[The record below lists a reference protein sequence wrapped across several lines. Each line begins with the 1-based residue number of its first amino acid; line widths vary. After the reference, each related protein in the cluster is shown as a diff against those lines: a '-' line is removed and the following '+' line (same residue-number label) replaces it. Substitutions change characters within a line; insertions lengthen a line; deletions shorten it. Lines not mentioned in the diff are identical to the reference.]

1 MMPTMGGGGVGWGV
15 KIFSP
20 SQGGLECI
28 WSHRRPPCVSPT
40 RHCYSLLAV
49 TKSAV
54 HSWCPGAGVGI
65 AEIIWGNG
73 IFPKELDLFIIFI
86 YLCEWGQWFFC
97 APCVCRWPRRPEAW
111 GPLQLELQ
119 AVMLAPWWCY
129 EWAETK
135 PRSSV
140 RAESTLHLSV
150 ISPTHRKIL
159 FEEEKK
165 TSAIQWDVKNINL
178 SKSIFDKKKNK
189 TTLLGHLQSITVIYK
204 MLKKHSV
211 F

>member
-1 MMPTMGGGGVGWGV
+1 M
-15 KIFSP
+15 
-20 SQGGLECI
+20 
-28 WSHRRPPCVSPT
+28 
-40 RHCYSLLAV
+40 
-49 TKSAV
+49 
-54 HSWCPGAGVGI
+54 
-65 AEIIWGNG
+65 
-73 IFPKELDLFIIFI
+73 
-86 YLCEWGQWFFC
+86 
-97 APCVCRWPRRPEAW
+97 
-111 GPLQLELQ
+111 
-119 AVMLAPWWCY
+119 
-129 EWAETK
+129 
-135 PRSSV
+135 

-178 SKSIFDKKKNK
+178 SKSIFDKKK